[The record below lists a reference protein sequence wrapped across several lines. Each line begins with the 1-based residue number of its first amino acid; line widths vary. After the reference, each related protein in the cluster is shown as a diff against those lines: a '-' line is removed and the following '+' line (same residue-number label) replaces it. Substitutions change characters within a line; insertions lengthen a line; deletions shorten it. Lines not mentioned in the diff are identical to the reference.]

1 MAPKEATL
9 IKLVSS
15 LNLIKAVKKSGFV
28 DNLIKRSLKRTPFT
42 QLANLTGQPAMSA
55 PLHMTMEGLPVGVQ
69 FIAAKGREDILY
81 RLAGQLEQSQH
92 WIRVEEN
99 PMFKAE
105 IDG

>member
-1 MAPKEATL
+1 
-9 IKLVSS
+9 
-15 LNLIKAVKKSGFV
+15 
-28 DNLIKRSLKRTPFT
+28 
-42 QLANLTGQPAMSA
+42 MSA

-99 PMFKAE
+99 PMFKRS
-105 IDG
+105 D

>member
-42 QLANLTGQPAMSA
+42 QLANLTGQPAMSV

-69 FIAAKGREDILY
+69 FIAAKGREDVLY